1 MSTQQSL
8 EMFDKEEN
16 DLIETTYTK
25 KIDVPLYVPTYKK
38 PNIHELASYL
48 KSTKLTQAIKNSNVT
63 EEEKNF
69 LIQAAYRHT
78 IFNFAKIA
86 DYYAHAGKE
95 MQELMEQSALVIVDF
110 DKAIECGFVTLNDQ
124 LSNQYL
130 EEQNVK

>member
-38 PNIHELASYL
+38 PNIYELASYI
-48 KSTKLTQAIKNSNVT
+48 KSTKLIQAIKNSNIT

-69 LIQAAYRHT
+69 LIQAASRHT

-86 DYYAHAGKE
+86 DYYAHADKE

-110 DKAIECGFVTLNDQ
+110 NKAIECGFVALNDQ

>member
-8 EMFDKEEN
+8 EMFDKKEN

-38 PNIHELASYL
+38 PNIYELASYL
-48 KSTKLTQAIKNSNVT
+48 KSTKLIQAIKNSNVT

-69 LIQAAYRHT
+69 LIQAASRHT

-86 DYYAHAGKE
+86 DYYAHADKE

-110 DKAIECGFVTLNDQ
+110 NKAIECGFVALNDQ

-130 EEQNVK
+130 KEQNVK